1 MQVAKH
7 CELCEHRLFDLST
20 GSTCG
25 LTTMKPAFKG
35 KCSAIK
41 FGDSYINRIKD
52 VNVDFYKIASTKS
65 YNILHC
71 MLYLLIAG
79 SVISAGYLLGAKAW
93 DKGVISTVPLIIIGI
108 GVSIIPIAIGP
119 LLNFRQKFVAVKG
132 KKANLDAL
140 LETYNVAY
148 EIEIVVDE
156 DVHGNK
162 DYEVEINFTRQHP
175 R

>member
-1 MQVAKH
+1 MQVANH

-25 LTTMKPAFKG
+25 LTTLKPAFNE
-35 KCSAIK
+35 KCSTIK
-41 FGDSYINRIKD
+41 FGNNYINRIKE
-52 VNVDFYKIASTKS
+52 VNVDYYKIASTKY

-71 MLYLLIAG
+71 ILYLVIAG
-79 SVISAGYLLGAKAW
+79 SVISAGYYLGATAW

-119 LLNFRQKFVAVKG
+119 LLNFRQKLVAVKD
-132 KKANLDAL
+132 KKTKLDAL